1 MSRVGESATGRI
13 TRREHELR
21 AEGRSL
27 VGFGAGEPH
36 FVTPPKVQKA
46 AHSALDAGLTRYT
59 AVAGL
64 PDLREQI
71 ARRFASRY
79 GAPWERDHVIATV
92 GAKAALLELALV
104 LFDEGDEVLIPSPC
118 WVSLPEQ
125 VRLAGGEAQLVTM
138 ERADGFTLRARP
150 LIERMSPS
158 TRAVLLNSPCNPTGA
173 RMSAVEMEQLV
184 EACAERQILLISDE
198 TYECYVYDGEHVSA
212 SQWAGSYP
220 ETVVVVGSFSKT
232 WAMTGWRLGWAAG
245 PSELIAQLGVVQSH
259 ATSNPTTFVMHA
271 ALEAL
276 AEPEDAVRARVGEYR
291 RRRDQMVDGLQRLP
305 GITCS
310 RPSGAFYIFADVGE
324 ALVRRGLGSAA
335 GLAEVFLE
343 EAGVV
348 VVPGEAFGDE
358 RSLRLSY
365 ACSSET
371 LGEGLERLAEV
382 LAS

>member
-1 MSRVGESATGRI
+1 
-13 TRREHELR
+13 
-21 AEGRSL
+21 
-27 VGFGAGEPH
+27 
-36 FVTPPKVQKA
+36 
-46 AHSALDAGLTRYT
+46 
-59 AVAGL
+59 
-64 PDLREQI
+64 
-71 ARRFASRY
+71 
-79 GAPWERDHVIATV
+79 
-92 GAKAALLELALV
+92 
-104 LFDEGDEVLIPSPC
+104 
-118 WVSLPEQ
+118 
-125 VRLAGGEAQLVTM
+125 RLAGGEAQLVTM

-212 SQWAGSYP
+212 SRWAGSYP

-371 LGEGLERLAEV
+371 LGEGLGRLAEV